1 MWTIILAVH
10 CISSVLLDCC
20 ANVIHIILNM
30 NFSPAFVKFVVRDEA
45 LPENAVEFS
54 IQEWP
59 WKFHINFTVL
69 IH

>member
-54 IQEWP
+54 I
-59 WKFHINFTVL
+59 
-69 IH
+69 